1 MNERDTVWR
10 RREWRVLVSSRK
22 GDDDDDDACR
32 RDCNANDVDTVDS
45 DDK

>member
-1 MNERDTVWR
+1 MWR

-22 GDDDDDDACR
+22 GDDDDDDDDACR